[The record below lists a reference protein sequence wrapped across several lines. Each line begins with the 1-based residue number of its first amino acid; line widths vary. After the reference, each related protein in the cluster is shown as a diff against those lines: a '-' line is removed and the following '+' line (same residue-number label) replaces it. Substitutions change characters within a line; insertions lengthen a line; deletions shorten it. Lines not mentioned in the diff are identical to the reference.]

1 MDLFEPFC
9 RFHQYFYEHQ
19 YKNREKNLKCHNR
32 DKLFCY
38 KTIYWAIFP
47 KKKKPLCIFNPK
59 VEKHTN
65 TSLVCDLCWALTTHS
80 RHVMNQVLSLM
91 RLAKDSRVKFSVSQL
106 HTHTHAYIQ
115 SLLRLTFEEPAAEF
129 YKLLL
134 NYKGRVRISYY
145 RVHFGTQRWHQMM
158 NVLFFY
164 GEMTLLSDLKRIHL
178 LLEVFPLNK
187 IVMCVIVN

>member
-32 DKLFCY
+32 DNLFCY

-65 TSLVCDLCWALTTHS
+65 TPLVCDLCWALTIHS

-106 HTHTHAYIQ
+106 HTHTHTHTYSRCSN
-115 SLLRLTFEEPAAEF
+115 SLLKNQLQNFTSSYLIIKDGSESHIIEFILEPSDDTRWWMSSFFMEKWHFWVTSREF
-129 YKLLL
+129 
-134 NYKGRVRISYY
+134 IC
-145 RVHFGTQRWHQMM
+145 F
-158 NVLFFY
+158 
-164 GEMTLLSDLKRIHL
+164 
-178 LLEVFPLNK
+178 
-187 IVMCVIVN
+187 